1 MAHGLLVLPDRLE
14 SRPKEFS
21 EGSMPARKMVPR
33 VPDPGRIRRIRGSFA
48 WLDHRLLQEGHLER
62 LTLVDLAVY
71 VFLVLAGDQNG
82 VSFYN
87 KATLTKRLS
96 IGWDQ
101 FEESKARLL
110 ERGYI
115 AFRPFSPGD
124 VDGFY
129 QVLPL
134 PEAPRA

>member
-1 MAHGLLVLPDRLE
+1 
-14 SRPKEFS
+14 
-21 EGSMPARKMVPR
+21 MPARKVVPI
-33 VPDPGRIRRIRGSFA
+33 VPDPDRIRRIRSSFA
-48 WLDHRLLQEGHLER
+48 WLDHRLLREEHLQA

-96 IGWDQ
+96 IDWDQ
-101 FEESKARLL
+101 FEGSKARLL
-110 ERGYI
+110 NRGYI
-115 AFRPFSPGD
+115 AFRPYSPGD

>member
-1 MAHGLLVLPDRLE
+1 
-14 SRPKEFS
+14 
-21 EGSMPARKMVPR
+21 MPARKVVPV
-33 VPDPGRIRRIRGSFA
+33 VPEPGRIRRIEQSFA
-48 WLDHRLLQEGHLER
+48 WLDHRLLREGHLEGMS
-62 LTLVDLAVY
+62 LVDLAVY
-71 VFLVLAGDQNG
+71 VFLVLASDARG

-87 KATLTKRLS
+87 KATITKKLA
-96 IGWDQ
+96 IDWDD

-115 AFRPFSPGD
+115 AFRPFAPRD

-134 PEAPRA
+134 PPGGAR